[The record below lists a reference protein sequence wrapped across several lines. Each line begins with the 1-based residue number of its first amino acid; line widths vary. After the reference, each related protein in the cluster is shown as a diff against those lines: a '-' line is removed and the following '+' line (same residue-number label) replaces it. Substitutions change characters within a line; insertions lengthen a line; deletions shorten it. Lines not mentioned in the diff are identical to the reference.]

1 MKKINKHNLILRN
14 QVHQVFVERDIM
26 TFTDIPFV
34 VALICSFELKKHLCM
49 VMQYVEGLDVATL
62 IKNM

>member
-34 VALICSFELKKHLCM
+34 VALICTFESKKHLCM
-49 VMQYVEGLDVATL
+49 VMQYVKGGDVATL